1 MSAQTVN
8 HVGSWTL
15 GPLQFD
21 TEIPGTVP
29 LDHAQDYSN
38 ITITLADQ
46 RLSNS
51 QHPLELVDGDL
62 ASTGRY
68 LQQSVQGDPS
78 AR

>member
-8 HVGSWTL
+8 NVTSLSL
-15 GPLQFD
+15 GPLQFE

-29 LDHAQDYSN
+29 FAPDQSN

-46 RLSNS
+46 RLSES
-51 QHPLELVDGDL
+51 QHPLALVDGDL

-68 LQQSVQGDPS
+68 VYNHHHN
-78 AR
+78 